1 MAGPAPDGSARR
13 RIVVGIDGSAPS
25 KAALRWA
32 VGQAVLTGA
41 RVHAVAAWEY
51 PSLYGWFAPMADDG
65 FEQAALRTLTAEVNE
80 VVGRDRPVEIRESL
94 VLGHAAEVL
103 LGAAEGA
110 DLLVL
115 GSRGRGSF
123 ARTLLGSVSAR
134 CAVHGVC
141 PMVIVRADGTA
152 SAPPHTARAAT
163 AVEGGGEATV
173 RTKDWQLSLHVVEDR
188 DTTRVH
194 AVLDADGSVLHS
206 DALARRN
213 PVDDPAPAV
222 GDEFAVG
229 RALVDLGHQLL
240 RAGTRSATGPAERA
254 GG

>member
-1 MAGPAPDGSARR
+1 M
-13 RIVVGIDGSAPS
+13 VGIDGSGPS

-32 VGQAVLTGA
+32 LGQAVLTGA
-41 RVHAVAAWEY
+41 TVHAVAAWEY
-51 PSLYGWFAPMADDG
+51 PSLYGWFAPMVDDG
-65 FEQAALRTLTAEVNE
+65 FEQTARRTLSAEINE
-80 VVGRDRPVEIRESL
+80 ILGPEHSVEVRESL

-103 LGAAEGA
+103 LDAAEDA

-115 GSRGRGSF
+115 GSRGRGTF

-134 CAVHGVC
+134 CAVHGSC
-141 PMVIVRADGTA
+141 PVVIVRSDGTA
-152 SAPPHTARAAT
+152 TAPHGPTAAAAT
-163 AVEGGGEATV
+163 AAADDAAGAAAQAV

-194 AVLDADGSVLHS
+194 AVLDADGNVLHS
-206 DALARRN
+206 DALSRRN
-213 PVDDPAPAV
+213 PRDTPAPQV

-240 RAGTRSATGPAERA
+240 RAGVHGATDRAEE
-254 GG
+254 